1 MKAIVPVVS
10 GVEELETV
18 TIIDVLRRGGV
29 EVIALSID
37 EDAGLDVEGSRGV
50 GLVADEMWNDEAIE
64 DADIIILP
72 GGMGG
77 MEAFC
82 EDMRVQNTISRFA
95 SNKNKFVAAICA
107 SPVALYEAGVL
118 NGRRVTCYPGLEERM
133 PEAKYS
139 ATDKVLV
146 DGNIITSQGPATALM
161 FAILILELLQGHK
174 VANAVAEGMLIC

>member
-50 GLVADEMWNDEAIE
+50 GLVADEMWNEEAVE

-77 MEAFC
+77 MEAF
-82 EDMRVQNTISRFA
+82 
-95 SNKNKFVAAICA
+95 
-107 SPVALYEAGVL
+107 
-118 NGRRVTCYPGLEERM
+118 
-133 PEAKYS
+133 
-139 ATDKVLV
+139 
-146 DGNIITSQGPATALM
+146 
-161 FAILILELLQGHK
+161 
-174 VANAVAEGMLIC
+174 